1 MGDHKESQQLP
12 WSETDKHCVLLPLQE
27 TFPTFHIKKFAA
39 HFNLISFKKFD
50 SDRKKYG
57 KDIVGFLLSPAM
69 RIVINRELLMSMP
82 NLKVI
87 NLLSVGYEILDLEM
101 LKELGIRASYLPDV
115 QSDACADAA
124 IALLLAVS
132 RRIVEAAVQ
141 YKDNVDIISEPSRFV
156 GREVTGSTIGI
167 FGLGS
172 IGIQVAERAK
182 GFRMKILYH
191 NRRKRSVKDDF
202 DLGAVYVSNL
212 YDMLPQVDFLVL
224 CCPLTSATRGIIG
237 TKELEAMKPSAVL
250 INISRGRVVNT
261 DALVDALHRGVIG
274 GAGLDVTD
282 PEPLTKDHPLF
293 DLPNVVVIPHMA
305 SAALETRNRLMDLS
319 IENIVAGIEGKPM
332 PSEIPIK

>member
-1 MGDHKESQQLP
+1 ME
-12 WSETDKHCVLLPLQE
+12 
-27 TFPTFHIKKFAA
+27 
-39 HFNLISFKKFD
+39 
-50 SDRKKYG
+50 
-57 KDIVGFLLSPAM
+57 SPACFESH
-69 RIVINRELLMSMP
+69 IH
-82 NLKVI
+82 
-87 NLLSVGYEILDLEM
+87 
-101 LKELGIRASYLPDV
+101 
-115 QSDACADAA
+115 
-124 IALLLAVS
+124 
-132 RRIVEAAVQ
+132 AAVQ

-237 TKELEAMKPSAVL
+237 TKELEAMKSSAIL
-250 INISRGRVVNT
+250 INISRGGVVNT

-305 SAALETRNRLMDLS
+305 GATLETRNRMMDLS